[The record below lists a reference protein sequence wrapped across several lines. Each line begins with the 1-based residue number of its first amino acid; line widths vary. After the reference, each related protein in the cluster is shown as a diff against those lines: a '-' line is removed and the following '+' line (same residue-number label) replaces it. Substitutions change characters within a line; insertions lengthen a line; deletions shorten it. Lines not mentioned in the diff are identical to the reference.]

1 MMLRSSAAHG
11 RCFRF
16 QHALTATLAAAMLA
30 AGAPMVRGQ
39 APVDTRLDLRLDRGV
54 SMGRGFDANPML
66 GGGGFNYARPASPL
80 VGGNFYASGLVGRG
94 LSLRSY
100 SPISDPTA
108 FQGPLGSTS
117 LSSFQRDSVSVLS
130 APLGSGSFGQPYYD
144 SARTAPS
151 AGFLQ
156 GLAGFSSVTAS
167 PTDTRLAPRIAP
179 PSGLTAAI
187 VGMRPPAAAPAAQ
200 TPPSALATSSSI
212 FGPEILP
219 RILLPTQPEQPSWE
233 RGTAETDVER
243 GLAARFFSP
252 AETSPGFGS
261 PAITDALATPLS
273 GLLRADLYPQLGVR
287 TPADAETLAPVA
299 PSLIIPAA
307 ETPVAAATPVTP
319 VTAPPVDPRVLPGYE
334 VFTDLQLAAALLS
347 DPNPT
352 WFDEMRRALRERPEL
367 AQQASQQ
374 IAADAAQFL
383 DDMLRTPLRS
393 LTGGGESALNEQML
407 KAEALM
413 QIGHYSEAADRYD
426 AARLADPT
434 NPLPLIGKA
443 HALLAQGS
451 YSSAATTLVQ
461 GVELADRIPGL
472 AGLLFSRLDLTALL
486 GGGEI
491 IDIRRADIMRQ
502 LERREDVRLRFLL
515 GYLEYHSGDQQHGLE
530 NLARAAR
537 DPKADAV
544 IGRYPTLVQPQSGAR
559 PRSAAPTEG
568 PPARA
573 TEELIVP
580 PRPE

>member
-1 MMLRSSAAHG
+1 MFRSSAAHG
-11 RCFRF
+11 RCSRF
-16 QHALTATLAAAMLA
+16 QHTLTATLAAAILA
-30 AGAPMVRGQ
+30 AVAPMVRGQ

-54 SMGRGFDANPML
+54 SMGRGFDVNPML

-108 FQGPLGSTS
+108 FQGSLGSTS

-130 APLGSGSFGQPYYD
+130 APLGSGSFGQTYYD
-144 SARTAPS
+144 PARTAPT

-167 PTDTRLAPRIAP
+167 PTDSRLAPRIAA
-179 PSGLTAAI
+179 PSGLTAGI

-212 FGPEILP
+212 FGPAVLP

-233 RGTAETDVER
+233 RGTADTDVER
-243 GLAARFFSP
+243 GLAARVFPSM
-252 AETSPGFGS
+252 ETSPGFGS
-261 PAITDALATPLS
+261 PAIADALATPLS
-273 GLLRADLYPQLGVR
+273 GLLRADLYPQLGVL
-287 TPADAETLAPVA
+287 TPADTATPAPVA

-307 ETPVAAATPVTP
+307 EAPVAAATP

-352 WFDEMRRALRERPEL
+352 WFDDMRRALRERPEL

-426 AARLADPT
+426 AARLADPA

-515 GYLEYHSGDQQHGLE
+515 GYLEYHSGDRQRGLE
-530 NLARAAR
+530 NLTRAAR

-544 IGRYPTLVQPQSGAR
+544 IGRYPTLVQPESGAR
-559 PRSAAPTEG
+559 PRPAAPTEG